1 MNHLGPENVLPGQL
15 VGLRPPRIEDLS
27 FIHSLWT
34 DPETM
39 EAVGGI
45 VDYSE
50 DKMRD
55 WLGRLVDPD
64 GRKDCYFLILNGN
77 AKLIGEICFHHF
89 NSEDRSARLN
99 IKVHAE
105 QRGRGYGKDALVTF
119 LAFFFRK
126 VGGRMMTDNVGINNH
141 LAQHL
146 LLSCGFEID
155 ECCSD
160 VCMMVM
166 TRDMYLARYKDP
178 NNPLE
183 TVPKGL
189 SQF

>member
-1 MNHLGPENVLPGQL
+1 MNHLGPDDVLPGQL
-15 VGLRPPRIEDLS
+15 VGLRPPRIDDLP

-55 WLGRLVDPD
+55 WIRRLVDPD
-64 GRKDCYFLILNGN
+64 GRKDCYFLILNEN
-77 AKLIGEICFHHF
+77 AKPIGEICFHHF
-89 NSEDRSARLN
+89 DSENRTARLN
-99 IKVHAE
+99 IKVHAK
-105 QRGRGYGKDALVTF
+105 QRGHGYGKDALVTF

-126 VGGRMMTDNVGINNH
+126 VGGRVMTDNVGIKNH
-141 LAQHL
+141 LAQRL
-146 LLSCGFEID
+146 LLSSGFEID
-155 ECCSD
+155 ESYSD

-166 TRDMYLARYKDP
+166 TRDMYLALYENP
-178 NNPLE
+178 NRVPE
-183 TVPKGL
+183 TD
-189 SQF
+189 